1 MTDTDR
7 LYFYSGS
14 ADRPP
19 GEGVHERIRDVSA
32 YAALAQ
38 VPDWRKRL
46 SNFWVADFTL
56 DGQSFRTVEHCFQ
69 AAKIGLVSPE
79 KARSFALESGSAL
92 AKGDGNAA
100 RKQRKLVLLDGAQLA
115 AWEAR
120 KHGVMQA
127 AMKAKFSQHAELRA
141 VLLAT
146 RPAELWHGTGR
157 GQPPS
162 RIYDLEQIR
171 AELAG

>member
-1 MTDTDR
+1 MTETDR

-19 GEGVHERIRDVSA
+19 GQGVHERIQDMSLYRE
-32 YAALAQ
+32 LART
-38 VPDWRKRL
+38 PGWRKML
-46 SNFWVADFTL
+46 SNFWEADFSL
-56 DGQSFRTVEHCFQ
+56 DGQTFRTVEHCFQ
-69 AAKIGLVSPE
+69 AAKIALVSPE
-79 KARSFALESGSAL
+79 KARSFALESGSEL
-92 AKGDGNAA
+92 ARGDGNTA

-115 AWEAR
+115 AWDRR

-127 AMKAKFSQHAELRA
+127 AMRAKFSQHAGLQA

-162 RIYDLEQIR
+162 RILDLEQIR